1 VKDAAQSVD
10 TIGSMKMVELR
21 IYKNDF
27 KSTNPQIEVLDLLFY
42 KATKII
48 IDSVSHK
55 YSKISKEMVKPR

>member
-1 VKDAAQSVD
+1 MPAKRRYYRVYEK
-10 TIGSMKMVELR
+10 VELR

-27 KSTNPQIEVLDLLFY
+27 KSTNPQIEVLVDLLFY

-48 IDSVSHK
+48 IDSVSYK